1 MSMQI
6 QEDLTNYMCSPQYKN
21 SSNFNVP
28 SSWNY
33 GSYYPCNP
41 YYNKREH
48 DVEKSSNFVNGN
60 NYNNIDHNHER
71 SNSACLNQF
80 GKRKLPEDEK
90 IVTEDYLQ
98 MMKDFKVIKSQTN
111 TSKTSMKRNKSSTQ
125 IRTSCND
132 QEELQG
138 EHYQNAQNISQY
150 SNSQSQNKNC
160 VSVNKPFKYQLSYE
174 EWAAVKAKQIEITK
188 KVKIIKESED
198 QNFEFFN
205 KKINENYKII
215 Q

>member
-1 MSMQI
+1 MQI

-21 SSNFNVP
+21 SGNFNAP

-33 GSYYPCNP
+33 GSCYPCNP
-41 YYNKREH
+41 YYNKREQE
-48 DVEKSSNFVNGN
+48 VERNT
-60 NYNNIDHNHER
+60 NYNSDNNHER
-71 SNSACLNQF
+71 SQSAGLNQF
-80 GKRKLPEDEK
+80 GKRKLQEDEK

-98 MMKDFKVIKSQTN
+98 MMKDFKVIKSQN
-111 TSKTSMKRNKSSTQ
+111 TGGNKMKRNKSSAQ
-125 IRTSCND
+125 IRISSN
-132 QEELQG
+132 EHLGG
-138 EHYQNAQNISQY
+138 ENSQNYHNSQNLSQY
-150 SNSQSQNKNC
+150 SHSQSQIKNPNTT
-160 VSVNKPFKYQLSYE
+160 NKPFKYQLSFE
-174 EWAAVKAKQIEITK
+174 EWAAVKAKQMEITK